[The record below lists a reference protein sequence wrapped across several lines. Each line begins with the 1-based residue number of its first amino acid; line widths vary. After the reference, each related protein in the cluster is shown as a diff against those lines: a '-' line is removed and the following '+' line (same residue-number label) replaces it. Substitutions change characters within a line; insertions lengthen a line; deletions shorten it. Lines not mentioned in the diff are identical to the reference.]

1 MAVPMARTF
10 PRVVG
15 YNPPGCGAEHG
26 NSLMTAEIAVMN
38 QSAVALAADSAA
50 TRSGAKIFAANKIF
64 ALSKYEPVA
73 VMVYGNA
80 ACMHVPWET
89 VIKEY
94 RAQLSTTSYARVS
107 DYGESFLDFMGE
119 NRVLF
124 PDSEQQR
131 FAYESAHG
139 HFLRLRQ
146 KIMEMVRE
154 QVEGGYAIKLKDVR
168 AMVTRLVE
176 ADLEKWDDRPIRIS
190 IEKSTPTRLRKQYKG
205 QIDQAIEDVFEN
217 LPLTK
222 RHTEQLSKIAVSS
235 WCSGL
240 QTGLSGVVFAG
251 FGRDQMFPALKNY
264 ELDGVLLNKPVYWH
278 HEGGEM
284 GHGTTAWIVPFA
296 QQDMIRLFVEGV
308 TPRYGEFI
316 EAYFR
321 RTLASLDKIV
331 GEALPNDKL
340 TPSVEKRLAAERDKL
355 VESLQVDLRN
365 QRQELYVNP
374 LLSIVSSL
382 PMDEL
387 ASLAESLVN
396 LTSLRRRVSLDDET
410 VGGPIDVAVIS
421 RGDGLV
427 WIKRKHYFPG
437 ELNHQFFKNYNRSEH
452 D

>member
-1 MAVPMARTF
+1 
-10 PRVVG
+10 
-15 YNPPGCGAEHG
+15 
-26 NSLMTAEIAVMN
+26 MTAEIAVMN

-50 TRSGAKIFAANKIF
+50 TRSGAKIFSANKIF

-80 ACMHVPWET
+80 ACMRVPWET
-89 VIKEY
+89 IIKEY
-94 RAQLSTTSYARVS
+94 RAELSTTSYSHVK
-107 DYGESFLDFMGE
+107 DYGQSFLDFMGKD
-119 NRVLF
+119 RALF
-124 PDSEQQR
+124 PESEQER
-131 FAYESAHG
+131 FAYESSQS
-139 HFLRLRQ
+139 HFVGLRQ
-146 KIMEMVRE
+146 EIIKAVQA
-154 QVEGGYAIKLKDVR
+154 QVETGTPIALKDVR
-168 AMVTRLVE
+168 AIVSKLISETLERWE
-176 ADLEKWDDRPIRIS
+176 AVPIRVGIK
-190 IEKSTPTRLRKQYKG
+190 KSLPTRLRQRYKG
-205 QIDQAIEDVFEN
+205 QIDQAIKDVFEN

-222 RHTEQLSKIAVSS
+222 KHADQLCKIAVNS

-240 QTGLSGVVFAG
+240 QTGLSGIVFAG
-251 FGRDQMFPALKNY
+251 FGRNQVFPALKNY
-264 ELDGVLLNKPVYWH
+264 ELDGVLLNEPVYWH

-284 GHGTTAWIVPFA
+284 THATSAWIVPFA

-321 RTLASLDKIV
+321 RTLAGLDKVV
-331 GEALPNDKL
+331 GDALPKSRL
-340 TPSVEKRLAAERDKL
+340 TPAVEKRLAAEREKL
-355 VESLQVDLRN
+355 TDSLQTDLRN

-374 LLSIVSSL
+374 LLSIVGSL

-427 WIKRKHYFPG
+427 WIKRKHYFPAD
-437 ELNHQFFKNYNRSEH
+437 LNHQFFTNYNRSDH

>member
-1 MAVPMARTF
+1 
-10 PRVVG
+10 
-15 YNPPGCGAEHG
+15 
-26 NSLMTAEIAVMN
+26 MTAEIAVMN

-94 RAQLSTTSYARVS
+94 RAELSTTSYSHVS
-107 DYGESFLDFMGE
+107 DYGQSFLDFMGE
-119 NRVLF
+119 NRALF
-124 PDSEQQR
+124 PESEQER
-131 FAYESAHG
+131 FAYESSHM
-139 HFLRLRQ
+139 HFLELRQ
-146 KIMEMVRE
+146 KIIEEVR
-154 QVEGGYAIKLKDVR
+154 QR
-168 AMVTRLVE
+168 VE
-176 ADLEKWDDRPIRIS
+176 AGNLIASKDIRTIVTTLIRGNLEKWESMPIRVS
-190 IEKSTPTRLRKQYKG
+190 IGKSMPTRLRKQYKG
-205 QIDQAIEDVFEN
+205 QVDQAIKDVFEN
-217 LPLTK
+217 LPLTQ
-222 RHTEQLSKIAVSS
+222 RHTDQLSKIAVSA

-251 FGRDQMFPALKNY
+251 FGRDEMFPALKNY

-284 GHGTTAWIVPFA
+284 THATAAWIVPFA

-321 RTLASLDKIV
+321 RTLASLDGIV
-331 GEALPNDKL
+331 GEALPKSKL
-340 TPSVEKRLAAERDKL
+340 TPSIEKRLATARDKL
-355 VESLQVDLRN
+355 VESLKTDLRD
-365 QRQELYVNP
+365 QRHGLYVNP
-374 LLSIVSSL
+374 LLSIVGSL

-427 WIKRKHYFPG
+427 WIKRKHYFPAD
-437 ELNHQFFKNYNRSEH
+437 LNHQFFKNYNRSDH